1 MFTYLAAQ
9 NVNIVL
15 RRSAAFF
22 SGLLPP
28 KLQEST
34 HVMSE
39 ASVCMGGTL
48 LRQAGI
54 PVRRHKHSC
63 GFQVQSVLPLSL
75 CLG

>member
-1 MFTYLAAQ
+1 MWYNFLGMQASMLTYLAAQ

-15 RRSAAFF
+15 RRSAAVF

-34 HVMSE
+34 HVMSQ
-39 ASVCMGGTL
+39 ALMGMGGNL

-63 GFQVQSVLPLSL
+63 GFQV
-75 CLG
+75 